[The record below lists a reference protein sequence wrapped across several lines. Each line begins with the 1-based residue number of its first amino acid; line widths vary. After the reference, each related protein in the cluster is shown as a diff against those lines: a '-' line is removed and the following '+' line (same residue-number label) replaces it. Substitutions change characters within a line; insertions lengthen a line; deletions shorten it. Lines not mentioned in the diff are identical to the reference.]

1 MCCCSDQAESGAQVI
16 LWGHR
21 PPCCSVQPGFAGLIR
36 EHPAVLAQ
44 DFEQGSGVSPQD
56 GQEVT
61 FQYTAYNE
69 SGNRI
74 DSSYSKGRPA
84 STRLGING
92 LIPGQDTAAHATQ
105 YC

>member
-1 MCCCSDQAESGAQVI
+1 MCC
-16 LWGHR
+16 
-21 PPCCSVQPGFAGLIR
+21 PG
-36 EHPAVLAQ
+36 AQ

-92 LIPGQDTAAHATQ
+92 LIPGEDAVACQSLLFAFSRLQSLQMAGVSVQILSLLHPDR
-105 YC
+105 